1 MIQSPLNYT
10 GGKYKLL
17 PQILPLFPKDIN
29 CFVDLFCGGCN
40 VGINVCAKK
49 YVYNDSCEP
58 LINLY
63 SVMQTLDSASFIE
76 KIETVIKRYGLSDV
90 KLYGYDFYNCNSSDG
105 LGVYN
110 RDKYMK
116 LRADF
121 NALKERNVDYYVML
135 YVLIVYAFNNQIR
148 FNRNGEFN
156 LPPGKRDFNQ
166 KMHSKVENFIE
177 LLQNQNATFIHSD
190 FREIEIDK
198 LTDKDFVYVD
208 PPYLITCAAYNEQG
222 GWSEVDEEDLLQKLD
237 DLSQRGIKFAL
248 SNIYFK
254 SRSQYIYPLPVDRT
268 DNKQV
273 FYNISILDEA
283 IRKKQKVLFEY
294 AEYHTDK
301 KMHLKKRE
309 DGSVREYVVTPYQMA
324 AQEGKYYLICNYDKY
339 DDISNYR
346 VDRIRNIQIL
356 EEKGKPFETLKW
368 SGHQPMNLNEY
379 MKEHVY
385 MYSSENAFVKFRIV
399 KAMISDVIDLF
410 GKGVKFSEETDTHV
424 SVSVHVNERA
434 AEQFAKNYAPD
445 VVILQPK
452 RLRDKLRDDLKKA
465 WEAYED

>member
-1 MIQSPLNYT
+1 MSDIHPKKLVILYILDILQKYTDEEHRLSQKEIQNILKREYEMTVDRKAVKRNLLNLIEYESNIE
-10 GGKYKLL
+10 YREVSR
-17 PQILPLFPKDIN
+17 KDI
-29 CFVDLFCGGCN
+29 FRKKDSVSYKGTSDFADKEISEDDL
-40 VGINVCAKK
+40 
-49 YVYNDSCEP
+49 
-58 LINLY
+58 LW
-63 SVMQTLDSASFIE
+63 T
-76 KIETVIKRYGLSDV
+76 
-90 KLYGYDFYNCNSSDG
+90 DFYLKQKFTNEELRLLIDSLLFSKHIPYSQAKE
-105 LGVYN
+105 LI
-110 RDKYMK
+110 KK
-116 LRADF
+116 L
-121 NALKERNVDYYVML
+121 E
-135 YVLIVYAFNNQIR
+135 
-148 FNRNGEFN
+148 
-156 LPPGKRDFNQ
+156 
-166 KMHSKVENFIE
+166 S
-177 LLQNQNATFIHSD
+177 
-190 FREIEIDK
+190 
-198 LTDKDFVYVD
+198 
-208 PPYLITCAAYNEQG
+208 
-222 GWSEVDEEDLLQKLD
+222 
-237 DLSQRGIKFAL
+237 L

-254 SRSQYIYPLPVDRT
+254 SCSQYIYPLPVERT

-273 FYNISILDEA
+273 FYNIAILDDA
-283 IRKKQKVLFEY
+283 IRKKKKVLFEY

-309 DGSVREYVVTPYQMA
+309 DGSVREYIITPYQMA
-324 AQEGKYYLICNYDKY
+324 VQEGKYYLICNYDKY

-410 GKGVKFSEETDTHV
+410 GKGVNFSEETDTHV

-452 RLRDKLRDDLKKA
+452 R
-465 WEAYED
+465 

>member
-1 MIQSPLNYT
+1 MNCTEQGAKSMSDIHPKKLVILYILDILQKYTDEEHRLSQKEIQDILKKEYEMPVDRKAIKRNLLNLIEY
-10 GGKYKLL
+10 GSSIEYREVSRKEIFRKKSVVSDEDSLDLEDKGIPEDDLL
-17 PQILPLFPKDIN
+17 WTDFYLKQKFTNEELRLLIDSLLFSKHIPYSQ
-29 CFVDLFCGGCN
+29 
-40 VGINVCAKK
+40 AKK
-49 YVYNDSCEP
+49 
-58 LINLY
+58 
-63 SVMQTLDSASFIE
+63 
-76 KIETVIKRYGLSDV
+76 
-90 KLYGYDFYNCNSSDG
+90 
-105 LGVYN
+105 
-110 RDKYMK
+110 
-116 LRADF
+116 
-121 NALKERNVDYYVML
+121 
-135 YVLIVYAFNNQIR
+135 
-148 FNRNGEFN
+148 
-156 LPPGKRDFNQ
+156 
-166 KMHSKVENFIE
+166 
-177 LLQNQNATFIHSD
+177 
-190 FREIEIDK
+190 
-198 LTDKDFVYVD
+198 
-208 PPYLITCAAYNEQG
+208 LIT
-222 GWSEVDEEDLLQKLD
+222 KLE
-237 DLSQRGIKFAL
+237 SL

-324 AQEGKYYLICNYDKY
+324 VQEGKYYLICNYDKY

-346 VDRIRNIQIL
+346 VDRIRNIQVL

>member
-1 MIQSPLNYT
+1 MNCTEQGAKSMSDIHPKKLVILYILDILQKYTDEEHRLSQKEIQDILKREYEMTVDRKAVKRNLLNLIEY
-10 GGKYKLL
+10 GSNIEYREVSR
-17 PQILPLFPKDIN
+17 KDI
-29 CFVDLFCGGCN
+29 FRKKDSVSYKGTSDFADKEISEDDL
-40 VGINVCAKK
+40 
-49 YVYNDSCEP
+49 
-58 LINLY
+58 LW
-63 SVMQTLDSASFIE
+63 T
-76 KIETVIKRYGLSDV
+76 
-90 KLYGYDFYNCNSSDG
+90 DFYLKQKFTNEELRLLIDSLLFSKHIPYSQAKE
-105 LGVYN
+105 LI
-110 RDKYMK
+110 KK
-116 LRADF
+116 L
-121 NALKERNVDYYVML
+121 E
-135 YVLIVYAFNNQIR
+135 
-148 FNRNGEFN
+148 
-156 LPPGKRDFNQ
+156 
-166 KMHSKVENFIE
+166 S
-177 LLQNQNATFIHSD
+177 
-190 FREIEIDK
+190 
-198 LTDKDFVYVD
+198 
-208 PPYLITCAAYNEQG
+208 
-222 GWSEVDEEDLLQKLD
+222 
-237 DLSQRGIKFAL
+237 L

-254 SRSQYIYPLPVDRT
+254 SCSQYIYPLPVERT

-273 FYNISILDEA
+273 FYNIAILDDA
-283 IRKKQKVLFEY
+283 IRKKKKVLFEY
-294 AEYHTDK
+294 AVYHTDK

-309 DGSVREYVVTPYQMA
+309 DGSVREYIITPYQMA
-324 AQEGKYYLICNYDKY
+324 VQEGKYYLICNYDKY

-410 GKGVKFSEETDTHV
+410 GKGVDFSEETDTHV

>member
-1 MIQSPLNYT
+1 MNCTEQGAKSMSDIHPKKLVILYILDILQKYTDEEHRLSQKEIQDILKREYEMTVDRKAVKRNLLNLIEYESNIE
-10 GGKYKLL
+10 YREVSR
-17 PQILPLFPKDIN
+17 KDI
-29 CFVDLFCGGCN
+29 FRKKDSVSYKGTSDFADKEISEDDL
-40 VGINVCAKK
+40 
-49 YVYNDSCEP
+49 
-58 LINLY
+58 LW
-63 SVMQTLDSASFIE
+63 T
-76 KIETVIKRYGLSDV
+76 
-90 KLYGYDFYNCNSSDG
+90 DFYLKQKFTNEELRLLIDSLLFSKHIPYSQAKE
-105 LGVYN
+105 LI
-110 RDKYMK
+110 KK
-116 LRADF
+116 L
-121 NALKERNVDYYVML
+121 E
-135 YVLIVYAFNNQIR
+135 
-148 FNRNGEFN
+148 
-156 LPPGKRDFNQ
+156 
-166 KMHSKVENFIE
+166 S
-177 LLQNQNATFIHSD
+177 
-190 FREIEIDK
+190 
-198 LTDKDFVYVD
+198 
-208 PPYLITCAAYNEQG
+208 
-222 GWSEVDEEDLLQKLD
+222 
-237 DLSQRGIKFAL
+237 L

-254 SRSQYIYPLPVDRT
+254 SCSQYIYPLPVERT

-273 FYNISILDEA
+273 FYNIAILDDA
-283 IRKKQKVLFEY
+283 IRKKKKVLFEY

-309 DGSVREYVVTPYQMA
+309 DGSVREYIITPYQMA
-324 AQEGKYYLICNYDKY
+324 VQEGKYYLICNYDKY

-356 EEKGKPFETLKW
+356 GEKGKPFETLKW

-410 GKGVKFSEETDTHV
+410 GKGVNFSEETDTHV

-434 AEQFAKNYAPD
+434 VEQFAKNYAPD

>member
-1 MIQSPLNYT
+1 MNCTEQGAKSMSDIHPKKLVILYILDILQKYTDEEHRLSQKEIQNILKREYEMTVDRKAVKRNLLNLIEY
-10 GGKYKLL
+10 GSNIEYREVSR
-17 PQILPLFPKDIN
+17 KDI
-29 CFVDLFCGGCN
+29 FRKKDSVSYKGTSDFADQEISEDDL
-40 VGINVCAKK
+40 
-49 YVYNDSCEP
+49 
-58 LINLY
+58 LW
-63 SVMQTLDSASFIE
+63 T
-76 KIETVIKRYGLSDV
+76 
-90 KLYGYDFYNCNSSDG
+90 DFYLKQKFTNEELRLLIDSLLFSKHIPYSQAKE
-105 LGVYN
+105 LI
-110 RDKYMK
+110 KK
-116 LRADF
+116 L
-121 NALKERNVDYYVML
+121 E
-135 YVLIVYAFNNQIR
+135 
-148 FNRNGEFN
+148 
-156 LPPGKRDFNQ
+156 
-166 KMHSKVENFIE
+166 S
-177 LLQNQNATFIHSD
+177 
-190 FREIEIDK
+190 
-198 LTDKDFVYVD
+198 
-208 PPYLITCAAYNEQG
+208 
-222 GWSEVDEEDLLQKLD
+222 
-237 DLSQRGIKFAL
+237 L

-254 SRSQYIYPLPVDRT
+254 SCSQYIYPLPVERT

-273 FYNISILDEA
+273 FYNIAILDDA
-283 IRKKQKVLFEY
+283 IRKKKEVLFEY

-309 DGSVREYVVTPYQMA
+309 DGSVREYIITPYQMA
-324 AQEGKYYLICNYDKY
+324 VQEGKYYLICNYDKY

-410 GKGVKFSEETDTHV
+410 GKGVNFSEETDTHV

>member
-1 MIQSPLNYT
+1 MSDIHPKKLVILYILDILQKYTDEEHRLSQKEIQDILKREYEMTVDRKAVKRNLLNLIEYESNIE
-10 GGKYKLL
+10 YREVSR
-17 PQILPLFPKDIN
+17 KDI
-29 CFVDLFCGGCN
+29 FRKKDSVSYIGTSDFADKEISEDDL
-40 VGINVCAKK
+40 
-49 YVYNDSCEP
+49 
-58 LINLY
+58 LW
-63 SVMQTLDSASFIE
+63 T
-76 KIETVIKRYGLSDV
+76 
-90 KLYGYDFYNCNSSDG
+90 DFYLKQKFTNEELRLLIDSLLFSKHIPYSQAKE
-105 LGVYN
+105 LI
-110 RDKYMK
+110 KK
-116 LRADF
+116 L
-121 NALKERNVDYYVML
+121 E
-135 YVLIVYAFNNQIR
+135 
-148 FNRNGEFN
+148 
-156 LPPGKRDFNQ
+156 
-166 KMHSKVENFIE
+166 S
-177 LLQNQNATFIHSD
+177 
-190 FREIEIDK
+190 
-198 LTDKDFVYVD
+198 
-208 PPYLITCAAYNEQG
+208 
-222 GWSEVDEEDLLQKLD
+222 
-237 DLSQRGIKFAL
+237 L

-254 SRSQYIYPLPVDRT
+254 SCSQYIYPLPVERT

-273 FYNISILDEA
+273 FYNIAILDDA
-283 IRKKQKVLFEY
+283 IRKKKKVLFEY

-309 DGSVREYVVTPYQMA
+309 DGSVREYIITPYQMA
-324 AQEGKYYLICNYDKY
+324 VQEGKYYLICNYDKY

-410 GKGVKFSEETDTHV
+410 GKGVNFSEETDTHV

-445 VVILQPK
+445 VVILQTK

>member
-1 MIQSPLNYT
+1 MSDIHP
-10 GGKYKLL
+10 KKLL
-17 PQILPLFPKDIN
+17 ILYILDILQKYTDEEHRLSQKEIQDILKREYEMTVDRKAVKRNLLNLIEYGSNIEYREVSRKDI
-29 CFVDLFCGGCN
+29 FRKKDSVSYKGTSDFADKEISEDDL
-40 VGINVCAKK
+40 
-49 YVYNDSCEP
+49 
-58 LINLY
+58 LW
-63 SVMQTLDSASFIE
+63 T
-76 KIETVIKRYGLSDV
+76 
-90 KLYGYDFYNCNSSDG
+90 DFYLKQKFTNEELRLLIDSLLFSKHIPYIQAKE
-105 LGVYN
+105 LI
-110 RDKYMK
+110 KK
-116 LRADF
+116 L
-121 NALKERNVDYYVML
+121 E
-135 YVLIVYAFNNQIR
+135 
-148 FNRNGEFN
+148 
-156 LPPGKRDFNQ
+156 
-166 KMHSKVENFIE
+166 S
-177 LLQNQNATFIHSD
+177 
-190 FREIEIDK
+190 
-198 LTDKDFVYVD
+198 
-208 PPYLITCAAYNEQG
+208 
-222 GWSEVDEEDLLQKLD
+222 
-237 DLSQRGIKFAL
+237 L

-254 SRSQYIYPLPVDRT
+254 SCSQYIYPLPIERT

-273 FYNISILDEA
+273 FYNIAILDDA
-283 IRKKQKVLFEY
+283 IRKKKKVLFEY

-309 DGSVREYVVTPYQMA
+309 DGSVREYIITPYQMA
-324 AQEGKYYLICNYDKY
+324 VQEGKYYLICNYDKY

-346 VDRIRNIQIL
+346 VDRIRNIQII

-410 GKGVKFSEETDTHV
+410 GKGVNFSEETDTHV

-452 RLRDKLRDDLKKA
+452 RLRDKLRDDLKKS

>member
-1 MIQSPLNYT
+1 MSDIHPKKLVILYILDILQKYTDEEHRLSQKEIQDILKREYEMTVDRKAVKRNLLNLIEYESNIE
-10 GGKYKLL
+10 YREVSR
-17 PQILPLFPKDIN
+17 KDI
-29 CFVDLFCGGCN
+29 FRKKDSVLYKGTSDFADKEISEDDL
-40 VGINVCAKK
+40 
-49 YVYNDSCEP
+49 
-58 LINLY
+58 LW
-63 SVMQTLDSASFIE
+63 T
-76 KIETVIKRYGLSDV
+76 
-90 KLYGYDFYNCNSSDG
+90 DFYLKQKFTNEE
-105 LGVYN
+105 
-110 RDKYMK
+110 
-116 LRADF
+116 LR
-121 NALKERNVDYYVML
+121 L
-135 YVLIVYAFNNQIR
+135 LIDSLLF
-148 FNRNGEFN
+148 
-156 LPPGKRDFNQ
+156 
-166 KMHSKVENFIE
+166 SKHIPYS
-177 LLQNQNATFIHSD
+177 QA
-190 FREIEIDK
+190 
-198 LTDKDFVYVD
+198 KD
-208 PPYLITCAAYNEQG
+208 LIT
-222 GWSEVDEEDLLQKLD
+222 KLE
-237 DLSQRGIKFAL
+237 SL

-254 SRSQYIYPLPVDRT
+254 SCSQYIYPLPVERT

-273 FYNISILDEA
+273 FYNIAILDDA
-283 IRKKQKVLFEY
+283 IRKKKKVLFEY

-309 DGSVREYVVTPYQMA
+309 DGSVREYIITPYQMA
-324 AQEGKYYLICNYDKY
+324 VQEGKYYLICNYDKY

-379 MKEHVY
+379 MREHVY

-410 GKGVKFSEETDTHV
+410 GKGVNFSEETDTHV

-452 RLRDKLRDDLKKA
+452 RLRDKLRDDLKKS

>member
-1 MIQSPLNYT
+1 MNCTEQGAKSMSDIHPQKLVILYILDILQKYTDEEHRLSQKEIQNILKREYEMTVDRKAVKRNLLNLIEY
-10 GGKYKLL
+10 GSNIEYREVSR
-17 PQILPLFPKDIN
+17 KDI
-29 CFVDLFCGGCN
+29 FR
-40 VGINVCAKK
+40 KK
-49 YVYNDSCEP
+49 DSVS
-58 LINLY
+58 Y
-63 SVMQTLDSASFIE
+63 KGTLDFADKEIAE
-76 KIETVIKRYGLSDV
+76 DDLLWT
-90 KLYGYDFYNCNSSDG
+90 DFYLKQKFTNEELRLLIDSLLFSKHIPYSQAKE
-105 LGVYN
+105 LI
-110 RDKYMK
+110 KK
-116 LRADF
+116 L
-121 NALKERNVDYYVML
+121 E
-135 YVLIVYAFNNQIR
+135 
-148 FNRNGEFN
+148 
-156 LPPGKRDFNQ
+156 
-166 KMHSKVENFIE
+166 S
-177 LLQNQNATFIHSD
+177 
-190 FREIEIDK
+190 
-198 LTDKDFVYVD
+198 
-208 PPYLITCAAYNEQG
+208 
-222 GWSEVDEEDLLQKLD
+222 
-237 DLSQRGIKFAL
+237 L

-254 SRSQYIYPLPVDRT
+254 SCSQYIYPLPVERT

-273 FYNISILDEA
+273 FYNIAILDEA
-283 IRKKQKVLFEY
+283 IRKKKKVLFEY

-309 DGSVREYVVTPYQMA
+309 DGSVREYIITPYQMA
-324 AQEGKYYLICNYDKY
+324 VQEGKYYLICNYDKY

-410 GKGVKFSEETDTHV
+410 GKGVNFSEETDTHV

>member
-1 MIQSPLNYT
+1 MSDIHP
-10 GGKYKLL
+10 KKLL
-17 PQILPLFPKDIN
+17 ILYILDILQKYTDEEHRLSQKEIQDILKKEYEMPVDRKAIKRNLLNLIEYGSSIEYREVSRKEIFRKKSVVSDEDSLDLEDKGIPEDDLLWTDFYLKQKFTNEELRLLIDSLLFSKHIPYSQ
-29 CFVDLFCGGCN
+29 
-40 VGINVCAKK
+40 AKK
-49 YVYNDSCEP
+49 
-58 LINLY
+58 
-63 SVMQTLDSASFIE
+63 
-76 KIETVIKRYGLSDV
+76 
-90 KLYGYDFYNCNSSDG
+90 
-105 LGVYN
+105 
-110 RDKYMK
+110 
-116 LRADF
+116 
-121 NALKERNVDYYVML
+121 
-135 YVLIVYAFNNQIR
+135 
-148 FNRNGEFN
+148 
-156 LPPGKRDFNQ
+156 
-166 KMHSKVENFIE
+166 
-177 LLQNQNATFIHSD
+177 
-190 FREIEIDK
+190 
-198 LTDKDFVYVD
+198 
-208 PPYLITCAAYNEQG
+208 LIT
-222 GWSEVDEEDLLQKLD
+222 KLE
-237 DLSQRGIKFAL
+237 SL

-309 DGSVREYVVTPYQMA
+309 DGSVREYAVTPYQMA
-324 AQEGKYYLICNYDKY
+324 VQEGKYYLICNYDKY

-410 GKGVKFSEETDTHV
+410 GKGVNFSEETDTHV

>member
-1 MIQSPLNYT
+1 MSDIHPKKLVILYILDILQKYTDEEHRLSQKEIQDILKREYEMTVDRKAVKRNLLNLIEYESNIE
-10 GGKYKLL
+10 YREVSR
-17 PQILPLFPKDIN
+17 KDI
-29 CFVDLFCGGCN
+29 FRKKDSVSYKGTSDFADKEISEDDL
-40 VGINVCAKK
+40 
-49 YVYNDSCEP
+49 
-58 LINLY
+58 LW
-63 SVMQTLDSASFIE
+63 T
-76 KIETVIKRYGLSDV
+76 
-90 KLYGYDFYNCNSSDG
+90 DFYLKQKFTNEELRLLIDSLLFSKHIPYSQAKE
-105 LGVYN
+105 LI
-110 RDKYMK
+110 KK
-116 LRADF
+116 L
-121 NALKERNVDYYVML
+121 E
-135 YVLIVYAFNNQIR
+135 
-148 FNRNGEFN
+148 
-156 LPPGKRDFNQ
+156 
-166 KMHSKVENFIE
+166 S
-177 LLQNQNATFIHSD
+177 
-190 FREIEIDK
+190 
-198 LTDKDFVYVD
+198 
-208 PPYLITCAAYNEQG
+208 
-222 GWSEVDEEDLLQKLD
+222 
-237 DLSQRGIKFAL
+237 L

-254 SRSQYIYPLPVDRT
+254 SCSQYIYPLPVERT

-273 FYNISILDEA
+273 FYNIAILDDA
-283 IRKKQKVLFEY
+283 IRKKKKVLFEY

-309 DGSVREYVVTPYQMA
+309 DGSVREYIITPYQMA
-324 AQEGKYYLICNYDKY
+324 VQEGKYYLICNYDKY

-399 KAMISDVIDLF
+399 KAMVSDVIDLF
-410 GKGVKFSEETDTHV
+410 GKDVKFSEETDTHV

-452 RLRDKLRDDLKKA
+452 RLREKLKNNLKKS

>member
-1 MIQSPLNYT
+1 MNCTEQGAKSMSDIHPKKLVILYILDILQKYTDEEHRLSQKEIQDILKREYEMTVDRKAVKRNLLNLIEYESNIE
-10 GGKYKLL
+10 YREVSR
-17 PQILPLFPKDIN
+17 KDI
-29 CFVDLFCGGCN
+29 FR
-40 VGINVCAKK
+40 KK
-49 YVYNDSCEP
+49 DSVS
-58 LINLY
+58 Y
-63 SVMQTLDSASFIE
+63 KGTLDFADKEIAE
-76 KIETVIKRYGLSDV
+76 DDLLWT
-90 KLYGYDFYNCNSSDG
+90 DFYLKQKFTNEELRLLIDSLLFSKHIPYSQAKE
-105 LGVYN
+105 LI
-110 RDKYMK
+110 KK
-116 LRADF
+116 L
-121 NALKERNVDYYVML
+121 E
-135 YVLIVYAFNNQIR
+135 
-148 FNRNGEFN
+148 
-156 LPPGKRDFNQ
+156 
-166 KMHSKVENFIE
+166 S
-177 LLQNQNATFIHSD
+177 
-190 FREIEIDK
+190 
-198 LTDKDFVYVD
+198 
-208 PPYLITCAAYNEQG
+208 
-222 GWSEVDEEDLLQKLD
+222 
-237 DLSQRGIKFAL
+237 L

-254 SRSQYIYPLPVDRT
+254 SCSQYIYPLPVERT

-273 FYNISILDEA
+273 FYNIAILDDA
-283 IRKKQKVLFEY
+283 IRKKKKVLFEY

-309 DGSVREYVVTPYQMA
+309 DGSVREYIITPYQMA
-324 AQEGKYYLICNYDKY
+324 VQEGKYYLICNYDKY

-385 MYSSENAFVKFRIV
+385 MYSSENVFVKFRIV

-410 GKGVKFSEETDTHV
+410 GKGVNFSEETDTHV

-452 RLRDKLRDDLKKA
+452 RLRGKLRDDLKKA

>member
-1 MIQSPLNYT
+1 MKSYELHRTERKGMRAVHP
-10 GGKYKLL
+10 KKLL
-17 PQILPLFPKDIN
+17 ILYIFDILQKYTDEEHRLSQKEIQN
-29 CFVDLFCGGCN
+29 ILEKEYEMSVDRKAVKRNLLNLIEYGSNIGYREVSRKEIFR
-40 VGINVCAKK
+40 KK
-49 YVYNDSCEP
+49 
-58 LINLY
+58 
-63 SVMQTLDSASFIE
+63 DSALDEDSPISAE
-76 KIETVIKRYGLSDV
+76 KEVSEDDLLWT
-90 KLYGYDFYNCNSSDG
+90 DFYLKQKFTNEE
-105 LGVYN
+105 
-110 RDKYMK
+110 
-116 LRADF
+116 LRLLIDSLLFSKHIPYSQA
-121 NALKERNVDYYVML
+121 KE
-135 YVLIVYAFNNQIR
+135 
-148 FNRNGEFN
+148 
-156 LPPGKRDFNQ
+156 
-166 KMHSKVENFIE
+166 
-177 LLQNQNATFIHSD
+177 
-190 FREIEIDK
+190 
-198 LTDKDFVYVD
+198 
-208 PPYLITCAAYNEQG
+208 LIT
-222 GWSEVDEEDLLQKLD
+222 KLE
-237 DLSQRGIKFAL
+237 SL

-254 SRSQYIYPLPVDRT
+254 SCSQYIYPLPVERT

-273 FYNISILDEA
+273 FYNIAILDEA
-283 IRKKQKVLFEY
+283 IRKKKKVLFEY

-309 DGSVREYVVTPYQMA
+309 DGSVREYIITPYQMA
-324 AQEGKYYLICNYDKY
+324 VQEGKYYLICNYDKY

-368 SGHQPMNLNEY
+368 SKHQAMNLNEY

-410 GKGVKFSEETDTHV
+410 GKGVNFSEETDTHV

-452 RLRDKLRDDLKKA
+452 RLRDKLRDDLKKS

>member
-1 MIQSPLNYT
+1 MNCTEQGAKSMSDIHPKKLVILYILDILQKYTDEEHRLSQKEIQDILKREYEMTVDRKAVKRNLLNLIEYESNIE
-10 GGKYKLL
+10 YREVSR
-17 PQILPLFPKDIN
+17 KDI
-29 CFVDLFCGGCN
+29 FRKKDSVSYKGTSDFADKEISEDDL
-40 VGINVCAKK
+40 
-49 YVYNDSCEP
+49 
-58 LINLY
+58 LW
-63 SVMQTLDSASFIE
+63 T
-76 KIETVIKRYGLSDV
+76 
-90 KLYGYDFYNCNSSDG
+90 DFYLKQKFTNEELRLLIDSLLFSKHIPYSQAKE
-105 LGVYN
+105 LI
-110 RDKYMK
+110 KK
-116 LRADF
+116 L
-121 NALKERNVDYYVML
+121 E
-135 YVLIVYAFNNQIR
+135 
-148 FNRNGEFN
+148 
-156 LPPGKRDFNQ
+156 
-166 KMHSKVENFIE
+166 S
-177 LLQNQNATFIHSD
+177 
-190 FREIEIDK
+190 
-198 LTDKDFVYVD
+198 
-208 PPYLITCAAYNEQG
+208 
-222 GWSEVDEEDLLQKLD
+222 
-237 DLSQRGIKFAL
+237 L

-254 SRSQYIYPLPVDRT
+254 SCSQYIYPLPVERT

-273 FYNISILDEA
+273 FYNIAILDDA
-283 IRKKQKVLFEY
+283 IRKKKKVLFEY

-309 DGSVREYVVTPYQMA
+309 DGSVREYIITPYQMA
-324 AQEGKYYLICNYDKY
+324 VQEGKYYLICNYDKY

-410 GKGVKFSEETDTHV
+410 GKGVNFSEETDTHV

-434 AEQFAKNYAPD
+434 VEQFAKNYAPD

>member
-1 MIQSPLNYT
+1 MSDIHPKKLVILYILDILQKYTDEEHRLSQKEIQDILKREYEMTVDRKAVKRNLLNLIEYESNIE
-10 GGKYKLL
+10 YREVSR
-17 PQILPLFPKDIN
+17 KDI
-29 CFVDLFCGGCN
+29 FRKKDSVSYIGTSDFADKEISEDDL
-40 VGINVCAKK
+40 
-49 YVYNDSCEP
+49 
-58 LINLY
+58 LW
-63 SVMQTLDSASFIE
+63 T
-76 KIETVIKRYGLSDV
+76 
-90 KLYGYDFYNCNSSDG
+90 DFYLKQKFTNEELRLLIDSLLFSKHIPYSQAKE
-105 LGVYN
+105 LI
-110 RDKYMK
+110 KK
-116 LRADF
+116 L
-121 NALKERNVDYYVML
+121 E
-135 YVLIVYAFNNQIR
+135 
-148 FNRNGEFN
+148 
-156 LPPGKRDFNQ
+156 
-166 KMHSKVENFIE
+166 S
-177 LLQNQNATFIHSD
+177 
-190 FREIEIDK
+190 
-198 LTDKDFVYVD
+198 
-208 PPYLITCAAYNEQG
+208 
-222 GWSEVDEEDLLQKLD
+222 
-237 DLSQRGIKFAL
+237 L

-254 SRSQYIYPLPVDRT
+254 SCSQYIYPLPVERT

-273 FYNISILDEA
+273 FYNIAILDDA
-283 IRKKQKVLFEY
+283 IRKKKKVLFEY

-309 DGSVREYVVTPYQMA
+309 DGSVREYIITPYQMA
-324 AQEGKYYLICNYDKY
+324 VQEGKYYLICNYDKY

-346 VDRIRNIQIL
+346 VDRIQNIQIL

-410 GKGVKFSEETDTHV
+410 GKGVNFSEETDTHV

-452 RLRDKLRDDLKKA
+452 RLRGKLRDDLKKA

>member
-1 MIQSPLNYT
+1 MSDIHPKKLVILYILDILQKYTDEEHRLSQKEIQDILKREYEMTVDRKAVKRNLLNLIEY
-10 GGKYKLL
+10 GSNIEYREVSR
-17 PQILPLFPKDIN
+17 KDI
-29 CFVDLFCGGCN
+29 
-40 VGINVCAKK
+40 
-49 YVYNDSCEP
+49 
-58 LINLY
+58 
-63 SVMQTLDSASFIE
+63 
-76 KIETVIKRYGLSDV
+76 
-90 KLYGYDFYNCNSSDG
+90 
-105 LGVYN
+105 
-110 RDKYMK
+110 
-116 LRADF
+116 
-121 NALKERNVDYYVML
+121 
-135 YVLIVYAFNNQIR
+135 
-148 FNRNGEFN
+148 
-156 LPPGKRDFNQ
+156 
-166 KMHSKVENFIE
+166 
-177 LLQNQNATFIHSD
+177 
-190 FREIEIDK
+190 FRK
-198 LTDKDFVYVD
+198 KDFVSYKGTSD
-208 PPYLITCAAYNEQG
+208 FADKEI
-222 GWSEVDEEDLLQKLD
+222 SEDDLLWTDFYLKQKFTNEELRLLID
-237 DLSQRGIKFAL
+237 SMLFSKHIPYSQAKELIKKLESL

-254 SRSQYIYPLPVDRT
+254 SCSQYIYPLPVERT
-268 DNKQV
+268 DNEQV
-273 FYNISILDEA
+273 FYNIAILDDA
-283 IRKKQKVLFEY
+283 IRKKKKVLFEY

-309 DGSVREYVVTPYQMA
+309 DGSVREYIITPYQMA
-324 AQEGKYYLICNYDKY
+324 VQEGKYYLICNYDKY

-410 GKGVKFSEETDTHV
+410 GKGVNFSEETDTHV

-452 RLRDKLRDDLKKA
+452 RLRGKLRDDLKKA

>member
-1 MIQSPLNYT
+1 MNCTEQGAKSMSDIHPKKLVILYILDILQKYTDEEHRLSQKEIQNILKREYEMTVDRKAVKRNLLNLIEYESNIE
-10 GGKYKLL
+10 YREVSR
-17 PQILPLFPKDIN
+17 KDI
-29 CFVDLFCGGCN
+29 FRKKDSVSYKGTSDFADKEISEDDL
-40 VGINVCAKK
+40 
-49 YVYNDSCEP
+49 
-58 LINLY
+58 LW
-63 SVMQTLDSASFIE
+63 T
-76 KIETVIKRYGLSDV
+76 
-90 KLYGYDFYNCNSSDG
+90 DFYLKQKFTNEELRLLIDSLLFSKHIPYSQAKE
-105 LGVYN
+105 LI
-110 RDKYMK
+110 KK
-116 LRADF
+116 L
-121 NALKERNVDYYVML
+121 E
-135 YVLIVYAFNNQIR
+135 
-148 FNRNGEFN
+148 
-156 LPPGKRDFNQ
+156 
-166 KMHSKVENFIE
+166 S
-177 LLQNQNATFIHSD
+177 
-190 FREIEIDK
+190 
-198 LTDKDFVYVD
+198 
-208 PPYLITCAAYNEQG
+208 
-222 GWSEVDEEDLLQKLD
+222 
-237 DLSQRGIKFAL
+237 L

-254 SRSQYIYPLPVDRT
+254 SCSQYIYPLPVERT

-273 FYNISILDEA
+273 FYNIAILDDA
-283 IRKKQKVLFEY
+283 IRKKKKVLFEY

-309 DGSVREYVVTPYQMA
+309 DGSVREYIITPYQMA
-324 AQEGKYYLICNYDKY
+324 VQEGKYYLICNYDKY
-339 DDISNYR
+339 NDISNYR

-410 GKGVKFSEETDTHV
+410 GKGVNFSEETDTHV

>member
-1 MIQSPLNYT
+1 MSDIHP
-10 GGKYKLL
+10 KKLL
-17 PQILPLFPKDIN
+17 ILYILDILQKYTDEEHRLSQKEIQDILKN
-29 CFVDLFCGGCN
+29 EYEMPVDRKAVKRNLLNLIEYGSNIEYREVPRKEIFR
-40 VGINVCAKK
+40 KK
-49 YVYNDSCEP
+49 GA
-58 LINLY
+58 
-63 SVMQTLDSASFIE
+63 T
-76 KIETVIKRYGLSDV
+76 SDEGTSDFTD
-90 KLYGYDFYNCNSSDG
+90 KEIPEDDLLWTDFY
-105 LGVYN
+105 
-110 RDKYMK
+110 
-116 LRADF
+116 
-121 NALKERNVDYYVML
+121 LKQKFTNEEL
-135 YVLIVYAFNNQIR
+135 HLLIDSLLF
-148 FNRNGEFN
+148 
-156 LPPGKRDFNQ
+156 
-166 KMHSKVENFIE
+166 SKHV
-177 LLQNQNATFIHSD
+177 
-190 FREIEIDK
+190 
-198 LTDKDFVYVD
+198 
-208 PPYLITCAAYNEQG
+208 PYSQAKNLIT
-222 GWSEVDEEDLLQKLD
+222 KLE
-237 DLSQRGIKFAL
+237 SL

-273 FYNISILDEA
+273 FYNIGVLDEA
-283 IRKKQKVLFEY
+283 IRKKKKVLFEY

-309 DGSVREYVVTPYQMA
+309 DGSIREYIVTPYQMA
-324 AQEGKYYLICNYDKY
+324 VQEGKYYLICNYDKY

-356 EEKGKPFETLKW
+356 EERGKPFETLKW
-368 SGHQPMNLNEY
+368 SGHQPMNLSEY

-410 GKGVKFSEETDTHV
+410 GKEVNFSEETDTHV

-452 RLRDKLRDDLKKA
+452 RLRDKLRDDLKKS

>member
-1 MIQSPLNYT
+1 MNCTEQKTKSMSDIHPKKLVILYILDILQKYTDEEHRLSQKEIQDILRREYEMTVDRKAVKRNLLNLIEY
-10 GGKYKLL
+10 GSNIEYREVSR
-17 PQILPLFPKDIN
+17 KDI
-29 CFVDLFCGGCN
+29 
-40 VGINVCAKK
+40 
-49 YVYNDSCEP
+49 
-58 LINLY
+58 
-63 SVMQTLDSASFIE
+63 
-76 KIETVIKRYGLSDV
+76 
-90 KLYGYDFYNCNSSDG
+90 
-105 LGVYN
+105 
-110 RDKYMK
+110 
-116 LRADF
+116 
-121 NALKERNVDYYVML
+121 
-135 YVLIVYAFNNQIR
+135 
-148 FNRNGEFN
+148 
-156 LPPGKRDFNQ
+156 
-166 KMHSKVENFIE
+166 
-177 LLQNQNATFIHSD
+177 
-190 FREIEIDK
+190 FRK
-198 LTDKDFVYVD
+198 KDFVSYKGTSD
-208 PPYLITCAAYNEQG
+208 FADKEI
-222 GWSEVDEEDLLQKLD
+222 SEDDLLWTDFYLKQKFTNEELRLLID
-237 DLSQRGIKFAL
+237 SMLFSKHIPYSQAKELIKKLESL

-254 SRSQYIYPLPVDRT
+254 SCSQYIYPLPVERT

-273 FYNISILDEA
+273 FYNIAILDDA
-283 IRKKQKVLFEY
+283 IRKKKKVLFEY

-309 DGSVREYVVTPYQMA
+309 DGSVREYIITPYQMA
-324 AQEGKYYLICNYDKY
+324 VQEGKYYLICNYDKY

-385 MYSSENAFVKFRIV
+385 MYSSENVFVKFRIV

-410 GKGVKFSEETDTHV
+410 GKGVNFSEETDTHV

-434 AEQFAKNYAPD
+434 AEQFEKNYAPD

>member
-1 MIQSPLNYT
+1 MNCTEQGAKSMSDIHPKKLVILYILDILQKYTDEEHRLSQKEIQDILKREYEMTVDRKAVKRNLLNLIEYESNIE
-10 GGKYKLL
+10 YREVSR
-17 PQILPLFPKDIN
+17 KDI
-29 CFVDLFCGGCN
+29 FRKKDSVSYKGTSDFADKEISEDDL
-40 VGINVCAKK
+40 
-49 YVYNDSCEP
+49 
-58 LINLY
+58 LW
-63 SVMQTLDSASFIE
+63 T
-76 KIETVIKRYGLSDV
+76 
-90 KLYGYDFYNCNSSDG
+90 DFYLKQKFTNEELRLLIDSLLFSKHIPYSQAKE
-105 LGVYN
+105 LI
-110 RDKYMK
+110 KK
-116 LRADF
+116 L
-121 NALKERNVDYYVML
+121 E
-135 YVLIVYAFNNQIR
+135 
-148 FNRNGEFN
+148 
-156 LPPGKRDFNQ
+156 
-166 KMHSKVENFIE
+166 S
-177 LLQNQNATFIHSD
+177 
-190 FREIEIDK
+190 
-198 LTDKDFVYVD
+198 
-208 PPYLITCAAYNEQG
+208 
-222 GWSEVDEEDLLQKLD
+222 
-237 DLSQRGIKFAL
+237 L

-254 SRSQYIYPLPVDRT
+254 SCSQYIYPLPVERT

-273 FYNISILDEA
+273 FYNIAILDDA
-283 IRKKQKVLFEY
+283 IRKKKKVLFEY

-309 DGSVREYVVTPYQMA
+309 DGSVREYIITPYQMA
-324 AQEGKYYLICNYDKY
+324 VQEGKYYLICNYDKY

-379 MKEHVY
+379 IKEHVY

-410 GKGVKFSEETDTHV
+410 GKGVNFSEETDTHV

>member
-1 MIQSPLNYT
+1 MNCAERRAKSMSDIHTKKLVILYILDILQKYTDEEHRLSQKEIQNILKREYEMTVDRKAVKRNLLNLIEY
-10 GGKYKLL
+10 GSNIEYREVSR
-17 PQILPLFPKDIN
+17 KDI
-29 CFVDLFCGGCN
+29 FRKKDSVSYKGTSDFADKEISEDDL
-40 VGINVCAKK
+40 
-49 YVYNDSCEP
+49 
-58 LINLY
+58 LW
-63 SVMQTLDSASFIE
+63 T
-76 KIETVIKRYGLSDV
+76 
-90 KLYGYDFYNCNSSDG
+90 DFYLKQKFTNEELRLLIDSLLFSKHIPYSQAKE
-105 LGVYN
+105 LI
-110 RDKYMK
+110 KK
-116 LRADF
+116 L
-121 NALKERNVDYYVML
+121 E
-135 YVLIVYAFNNQIR
+135 
-148 FNRNGEFN
+148 
-156 LPPGKRDFNQ
+156 
-166 KMHSKVENFIE
+166 S
-177 LLQNQNATFIHSD
+177 
-190 FREIEIDK
+190 
-198 LTDKDFVYVD
+198 
-208 PPYLITCAAYNEQG
+208 
-222 GWSEVDEEDLLQKLD
+222 
-237 DLSQRGIKFAL
+237 L

-254 SRSQYIYPLPVDRT
+254 SCSQYIYPLPVERT

-273 FYNISILDEA
+273 FYNIAILDDA
-283 IRKKQKVLFEY
+283 IRKKKKVLFEY
-294 AEYHTDK
+294 VEYHTDK

-309 DGSVREYVVTPYQMA
+309 DGSVREYIITPYQMA
-324 AQEGKYYLICNYDKY
+324 VQEGKYYLICNYDKY

-410 GKGVKFSEETDTHV
+410 GKGVNFSEETDTHV

>member
-1 MIQSPLNYT
+1 MNCTEQGAKSMSDIHPKKLVILYILDILQKYTDEEHRLSQKEIQDILKREYEMTVDRKAVKRNLLNLIEY
-10 GGKYKLL
+10 GSNIEYREVSR
-17 PQILPLFPKDIN
+17 KDI
-29 CFVDLFCGGCN
+29 FRKKDSISYKGTSDFADKEISEDDL
-40 VGINVCAKK
+40 
-49 YVYNDSCEP
+49 
-58 LINLY
+58 LW
-63 SVMQTLDSASFIE
+63 T
-76 KIETVIKRYGLSDV
+76 
-90 KLYGYDFYNCNSSDG
+90 DFYLKQKFTNEELRLLIDSLLFSKHIPYSQAKE
-105 LGVYN
+105 LI
-110 RDKYMK
+110 KK
-116 LRADF
+116 L
-121 NALKERNVDYYVML
+121 E
-135 YVLIVYAFNNQIR
+135 
-148 FNRNGEFN
+148 
-156 LPPGKRDFNQ
+156 
-166 KMHSKVENFIE
+166 S
-177 LLQNQNATFIHSD
+177 
-190 FREIEIDK
+190 
-198 LTDKDFVYVD
+198 
-208 PPYLITCAAYNEQG
+208 
-222 GWSEVDEEDLLQKLD
+222 
-237 DLSQRGIKFAL
+237 L

-254 SRSQYIYPLPVDRT
+254 SCSQYIYPLPIERT

-273 FYNISILDEA
+273 FYNIAILDDA
-283 IRKKQKVLFEY
+283 IRKKKKVLFEY

-309 DGSVREYVVTPYQMA
+309 DGSVREYIITPYQMA
-324 AQEGKYYLICNYDKY
+324 VQEGKYYLICNYDKY

-346 VDRIRNIQIL
+346 VDRIRNIQII

-410 GKGVKFSEETDTHV
+410 GKGVNFSEETDTHV

>member
-1 MIQSPLNYT
+1 MNCTEQGAKSMSDIHPKKLVILYILDILKKYTDEEHRLSQKEIQNILKREYEMTVDRKAVKRNLLNLIEYESNIE
-10 GGKYKLL
+10 YREVSR
-17 PQILPLFPKDIN
+17 KDI
-29 CFVDLFCGGCN
+29 FRKKDSVSYKGTSDFADKEISEDDL
-40 VGINVCAKK
+40 
-49 YVYNDSCEP
+49 
-58 LINLY
+58 LW
-63 SVMQTLDSASFIE
+63 T
-76 KIETVIKRYGLSDV
+76 
-90 KLYGYDFYNCNSSDG
+90 DFYLKQKFTNEELRLLIDSLLFSKHIPYSQAKE
-105 LGVYN
+105 LI
-110 RDKYMK
+110 KK
-116 LRADF
+116 L
-121 NALKERNVDYYVML
+121 E
-135 YVLIVYAFNNQIR
+135 
-148 FNRNGEFN
+148 
-156 LPPGKRDFNQ
+156 
-166 KMHSKVENFIE
+166 S
-177 LLQNQNATFIHSD
+177 
-190 FREIEIDK
+190 
-198 LTDKDFVYVD
+198 
-208 PPYLITCAAYNEQG
+208 
-222 GWSEVDEEDLLQKLD
+222 
-237 DLSQRGIKFAL
+237 L

-254 SRSQYIYPLPVDRT
+254 SCLQYIYPLPVERT

-273 FYNISILDEA
+273 FYNIAILDDA
-283 IRKKQKVLFEY
+283 IRKKKKVLFEY

-309 DGSVREYVVTPYQMA
+309 DGSVREYIITPYQMA
-324 AQEGKYYLICNYDKY
+324 VQEGKYYLICNYDKY

-410 GKGVKFSEETDTHV
+410 GKGMDFSEETDTHV

>member
-1 MIQSPLNYT
+1 MSDIHP
-10 GGKYKLL
+10 KKLL
-17 PQILPLFPKDIN
+17 ILYILDILQKYTDEEHRLSQKEIQDILIKEYEMPVDRKAIKRNLLNLIEYGSGIEYREVSRKEIFRKKSVVSDEDSLDLEDKGIPEDDLLWTDFYLKQKFTNEELRLLIDSLLFSKHIPYSQ
-29 CFVDLFCGGCN
+29 
-40 VGINVCAKK
+40 AKK
-49 YVYNDSCEP
+49 
-58 LINLY
+58 
-63 SVMQTLDSASFIE
+63 
-76 KIETVIKRYGLSDV
+76 
-90 KLYGYDFYNCNSSDG
+90 
-105 LGVYN
+105 
-110 RDKYMK
+110 
-116 LRADF
+116 
-121 NALKERNVDYYVML
+121 
-135 YVLIVYAFNNQIR
+135 
-148 FNRNGEFN
+148 
-156 LPPGKRDFNQ
+156 
-166 KMHSKVENFIE
+166 
-177 LLQNQNATFIHSD
+177 
-190 FREIEIDK
+190 
-198 LTDKDFVYVD
+198 
-208 PPYLITCAAYNEQG
+208 LIT
-222 GWSEVDEEDLLQKLD
+222 KLE
-237 DLSQRGIKFAL
+237 SL

-301 KMHLKKRE
+301 KIHLKKRE

-324 AQEGKYYLICNYDKY
+324 VQEGKYYLICNYDKY

-346 VDRIRNIQIL
+346 VDRIRNIQVL

-410 GKGVKFSEETDTHV
+410 GKGVNFSEETDTHV
-424 SVSVHVNERA
+424 SVSVHLNERA

-452 RLRDKLRDDLKKA
+452 RLRDKLRDDLKKS

>member
-1 MIQSPLNYT
+1 MSDIHPKKLVILYILDILQKYTDKEHRLSQKEIQNILKREYEMTVDRKAVKRNLLNLIEYESNIE
-10 GGKYKLL
+10 YREVSR
-17 PQILPLFPKDIN
+17 KDI
-29 CFVDLFCGGCN
+29 FR
-40 VGINVCAKK
+40 KK
-49 YVYNDSCEP
+49 DSVS
-58 LINLY
+58 Y
-63 SVMQTLDSASFIE
+63 KGT
-76 KIETVIKRYGLSDV
+76 
-90 KLYGYDFYNCNSSDG
+90 
-105 LGVYN
+105 
-110 RDKYMK
+110 
-116 LRADF
+116 
-121 NALKERNVDYYVML
+121 
-135 YVLIVYAFNNQIR
+135 
-148 FNRNGEFN
+148 
-156 LPPGKRDFNQ
+156 
-166 KMHSKVENFIE
+166 
-177 LLQNQNATFIHSD
+177 SD
-190 FREIEIDK
+190 FADKELRLLIDSLLFSKHIPYSQAKELIKK
-198 LTDKDFVYVD
+198 L
-208 PPYLITCAAYNEQG
+208 E
-222 GWSEVDEEDLLQKLD
+222 S
-237 DLSQRGIKFAL
+237 L

-254 SRSQYIYPLPVDRT
+254 SCSQYIYPLPVERT

-273 FYNISILDEA
+273 FYNIAILDDA
-283 IRKKQKVLFEY
+283 IRKKKKVLFEY

-309 DGSVREYVVTPYQMA
+309 DGSVREYIITPYQMA
-324 AQEGKYYLICNYDKY
+324 VQEGKYYLICNYDKY

-410 GKGVKFSEETDTHV
+410 GKGVNFSEETDTHV

>member
-1 MIQSPLNYT
+1 MNFAERRAKSMSDIHT
-10 GGKYKLL
+10 KKLL
-17 PQILPLFPKDIN
+17 ILYILDILQKYTDEEHRLSQKEIQDILKKEYEMPVDRKAIKRNLLNLIEYGSSIEYREVSRKEIFRKKSVVSDEDSLDLEDKGIPEDDLLWTDFYLKQKFTNEELRLLIDSLLFSKHIPYSQ
-29 CFVDLFCGGCN
+29 
-40 VGINVCAKK
+40 AKK
-49 YVYNDSCEP
+49 
-58 LINLY
+58 
-63 SVMQTLDSASFIE
+63 
-76 KIETVIKRYGLSDV
+76 
-90 KLYGYDFYNCNSSDG
+90 
-105 LGVYN
+105 
-110 RDKYMK
+110 
-116 LRADF
+116 
-121 NALKERNVDYYVML
+121 
-135 YVLIVYAFNNQIR
+135 
-148 FNRNGEFN
+148 
-156 LPPGKRDFNQ
+156 
-166 KMHSKVENFIE
+166 
-177 LLQNQNATFIHSD
+177 
-190 FREIEIDK
+190 
-198 LTDKDFVYVD
+198 
-208 PPYLITCAAYNEQG
+208 LIT
-222 GWSEVDEEDLLQKLD
+222 KLE
-237 DLSQRGIKFAL
+237 SL

-324 AQEGKYYLICNYDKY
+324 VQEGKYYLICNYDKY

-346 VDRIRNIQIL
+346 VDRIRNIQVL

-410 GKGVKFSEETDTHV
+410 GKGVNFSEETDTHV

>member
-1 MIQSPLNYT
+1 MNCTEQGAKSMSDIHPKKLVILYILDILQKYTDEEHRLSQKEIQDILKREYEMTVDRKAVKRNLLNLIEYESNIE
-10 GGKYKLL
+10 YREVSR
-17 PQILPLFPKDIN
+17 KDI
-29 CFVDLFCGGCN
+29 FRKKDSVSYKGTSDFADKEISEDDL
-40 VGINVCAKK
+40 
-49 YVYNDSCEP
+49 
-58 LINLY
+58 LW
-63 SVMQTLDSASFIE
+63 T
-76 KIETVIKRYGLSDV
+76 
-90 KLYGYDFYNCNSSDG
+90 DFYLKQKFTNEELRLLIDSLLFSKHIPYSQAKE
-105 LGVYN
+105 LI
-110 RDKYMK
+110 KK
-116 LRADF
+116 L
-121 NALKERNVDYYVML
+121 E
-135 YVLIVYAFNNQIR
+135 
-148 FNRNGEFN
+148 
-156 LPPGKRDFNQ
+156 
-166 KMHSKVENFIE
+166 S
-177 LLQNQNATFIHSD
+177 
-190 FREIEIDK
+190 
-198 LTDKDFVYVD
+198 
-208 PPYLITCAAYNEQG
+208 
-222 GWSEVDEEDLLQKLD
+222 
-237 DLSQRGIKFAL
+237 L

-254 SRSQYIYPLPVDRT
+254 SCSQYIYPLPVERT

-273 FYNISILDEA
+273 FYNIAILDDA
-283 IRKKQKVLFEY
+283 IRKKKKVLFEY

-309 DGSVREYVVTPYQMA
+309 DGSVREYIITPYQMA
-324 AQEGKYYLICNYDKY
+324 VQEGKYYLICNYDKY

-410 GKGVKFSEETDTHV
+410 GKGVNFSEETDTHV
-424 SVSVHVNERA
+424 SVSVNVNERA

-452 RLRDKLRDDLKKA
+452 RLRDKLRDDLKKS